1 MRKTTSGLLSL
12 ALASG
17 LGAMLTVPTA
27 VASPAPS
34 QGSFGEPQAAAPSD
48 SLPDPIADK
57 QAELRKTAVASVL
70 KGEAKPERIGNS
82 TVVKVGEAE
91 RAATAAKGN
100 RKAQK
105 AKKVDQ
111 YVELARE
118 DTDELFVLV
127 VQFGNERLTPELP
140 RRTPTRTSPAPPPT
154 TGRCSTRSPS
164 RTARWTTPPTGTRRT
179 ARRTTRTSTS
189 ATAPS
194 PGRESM
200 RQYYE
205 KQSSGRYTI
214 AGMVTDPVTVQYNE
228 ARYGRSDG
236 YPCASNV
243 CSNTWTLVRDGMKA
257 WVAQQTAA
265 GKTDAADRRRS
276 SSDYDIWDRYDWDGD
291 GNFDE
296 PDGYI
301 DHLQIVHA
309 GGDQADGDP
318 IQGEDAIW
326 SHRWRAFQGTNP
338 RRADPAAGWH
348 PGRRHLDLGR
358 RLHRAA
364 RERRPV
370 GHRPRVRSRPRPA
383 RPLRHLRAVLAQR
396 EPGQLVD
403 PDGPEPGLRA
413 R

>member
-27 VASPAPS
+27 AASPAPS

-48 SLPDPIADK
+48 SLPDPVADK

-100 RKAQK
+100 KKAQK

-127 VQFGNERLTPELP
+127 VEFGDERHPELP
-140 RRTPTRTSPAPPPT
+140 GRGHRTRTSPAPPPSN
-154 TGRCSTRSPS
+154 GPLFNKIPEPNRAVDNSTDWYPS
-164 RTARWTTPPTGTRRT
+164 YGKAYYQDLYFGDGSVT
-179 ARRTTRTSTS
+179 
-189 ATAPS
+189 
-194 PGRESM
+194 GRESM

-236 YPCASNV
+236 FPCASNV
-243 CSNTWTLVRDGMKA
+243 CSNTWA
-257 WVAQQTAA
+257 WCVTA
-265 GKTDAADRRRS
+265 
-276 SSDYDIWDRYDWDGD
+276 
-291 GNFDE
+291 
-296 PDGYI
+296 
-301 DHLQIVHA
+301 
-309 GGDQADGDP
+309 
-318 IQGEDAIW
+318 
-326 SHRWRAFQGTNP
+326 
-338 RRADPAAGWH
+338 
-348 PGRRHLDLGR
+348 
-358 RLHRAA
+358 
-364 RERRPV
+364 
-370 GHRPRVRSRPRPA
+370 
-383 RPLRHLRAVLAQR
+383 
-396 EPGQLVD
+396 
-403 PDGPEPGLRA
+403 
-413 R
+413 

>member
-100 RKAQK
+100 TKAQK

-127 VQFGNERLTPELP
+127 VQFGNERLTSAVP
-140 RRTPTRTSPAPPPT
+140 RSGHQRRTSPARPSS
-154 TGRCSTRSPS
+154 TGPLFNKIPEPNRAVDNSTDWYPS
-164 RTARWTTPPTGTRRT
+164 YGKAYYEDLYFGDGSVT
-179 ARRTTRTSTS
+179 
-189 ATAPS
+189 
-194 PGRESM
+194 GRESM

-243 CSNTWTLVRDGMKA
+243 CSNTWALVRDGMKA
-257 WVAQQTAA
+257 WVDQQTAA
-265 GKTDAADRRRS
+265 GKKPDADRR
-276 SSDYDIWDRYDWDGD
+276 
-291 GNFDE
+291 
-296 PDGYI
+296 
-301 DHLQIVHA
+301 HH
-309 GGDQADGDP
+309 
-318 IQGEDAIW
+318 QGL
-326 SHRWRAFQGTNP
+326 RQVGPLRLGRRRQL
-338 RRADPAAGWH
+338 RRA
-348 PGRRHLDLGR
+348 R
-358 RLHRAA
+358 RLHR
-364 RERRPV
+364 P
-370 GHRPRVRSRPRPA
+370 PA
-383 RPLRHLRAVLAQR
+383 
-396 EPGQLVD
+396 D
-403 PDGPEPGLRA
+403 RA
-413 R
+413 RRWRPGRR